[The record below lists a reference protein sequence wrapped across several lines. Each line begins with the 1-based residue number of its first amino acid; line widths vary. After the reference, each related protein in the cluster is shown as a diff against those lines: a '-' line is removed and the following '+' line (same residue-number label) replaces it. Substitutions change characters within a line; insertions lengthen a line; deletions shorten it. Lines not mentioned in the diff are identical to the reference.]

1 MKENMRNG
9 ILQLE
14 ESRETLVSLE
24 FKMGEFSAWI
34 EETSEKLD
42 DCGMK
47 IEILKNGKNNSTDVI
62 QNLTELR
69 KNCEDKKSDREFLSS
84 QGSKLVEKCRLEL
97 AATIKIA
104 ELAAKYQNLVGK
116 VQFRVKSAKTCA
128 GILEELGQK
137 IESFDLWMEEIT
149 ERYQKLTET
158 DKKTPPSDHFQNAL
172 KEVTGRSRKILFGLF

>member
-1 MKENMRNG
+1 MRNG

-69 KNCEDKKSDREFLSS
+69 KNCEDKKSDQEFLSS

-158 DKKTPPSDHFQNAL
+158 DKKTPPSDHFQNGL
-172 KEVTGRSRKILFGLF
+172 KEVTGRSQKI

>member
-1 MKENMRNG
+1 MF
-9 ILQLE
+9 
-14 ESRETLVSLE
+14 ES
-24 FKMGEFSAWI
+24 
-34 EETSEKLD
+34 D
-42 DCGMK
+42 
-47 IEILKNGKNNSTDVI
+47 
-62 QNLTELR
+62 Q
-69 KNCEDKKSDREFLSS
+69 EFLSS

-128 GILEELGQK
+128 GILEELAQK

-172 KEVTGRSRKILFGLF
+172 KEVTGKVKKDIYHCYLYRNYLRIIDFLIIIKIVFFRIFLANFERLASLSFDLTIKF